1 VFVLGDNRDNAVDS
15 RLSDPALQELSGI
28 IGVGVQVIG
37 KDRRHRAIPGAPQ
50 HDVPGPGGTV
60 DPPAPL
66 PPANSVPGPV
76 TVPDHASP

>member
-37 KDRRHRAIPGAPQ
+37 RDRRYRAIPGAPQ
-50 HDVPGPGGTV
+50 HDVPGLGITV

-66 PPANSVPGPV
+66 PPGNSGPV
-76 TVPDHASP
+76 NVPDGPASP